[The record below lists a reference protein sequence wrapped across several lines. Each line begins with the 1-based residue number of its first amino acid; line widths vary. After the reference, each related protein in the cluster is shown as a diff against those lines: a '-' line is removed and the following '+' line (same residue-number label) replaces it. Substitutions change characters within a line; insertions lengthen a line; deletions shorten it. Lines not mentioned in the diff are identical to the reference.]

1 MEFQVGNIIC
11 SIMDIVAVLFYN
23 NIFFEKTNMSSINRL
38 LFFIV
43 FAGISV
49 GKLFL
54 PISSTINLILS
65 IFLYTSVS
73 FVFFRGSIKNRI
85 FATIVFVIIVM
96 VSELIA
102 QYLIEKFLGISYN
115 DISIDNQTLFAPLAM
130 ALTIIILFYTKKIY
144 KRQLANIPLRYLIP
158 IMLIPIASIVII
170 LIVDKIIAV
179 SNGGGEKLILPL
191 VIMLLYVSF
200 ITFDFI
206 ESYSSKIQLEL
217 AREIIEKDR
226 ENYKILEE
234 NEKELK
240 YLRHDIRN
248 HMQVIKNLKSN
259 EEYIND
265 SIEQYIDELQNAVDK
280 MTSVSYTGN
289 ETLDSVLNIK
299 GRRAK
304 VLNIKYFV
312 KYNILENINIRD
324 IDITTI
330 LCNALDNA
338 IEGAEKTNEPSIVI
352 YIESNEE
359 NIQFLIENTANEVL
373 ISDGELETTKPD
385 KRNHGRGMNNIKESV
400 KKYDG
405 SIRVDYEDGI
415 FVLDINIKNKKD
427 VIHD

>member
-11 SIMDIVAVLFYN
+11 AIIFVIEIMFFYSMFFKKREMNYIKFGFFYLVATTL
-23 NIFFEKTNMSSINRL
+23 
-38 LFFIV
+38 
-43 FAGISV
+43 SV
-49 GKLFL
+49 GKMCFD
-54 PISSTINLILS
+54 ISPKLNLCMSLC
-65 IFLYTSVS
+65 LC
-73 FVFFRGSIKNRI
+73 
-85 FATIVFVIIVM
+85 ALMAIVFYKGNIITRIMAAAIFMVIAM
-96 VSELIA
+96 LSEILA
-102 QYLIEKFLGISYN
+102 QYLIELVLGISYN
-115 DISIDNQTLFAPLAM
+115 DITVNSQLVFAPLSIA
-130 ALTIIILFYTKKIY
+130 IIIMILLYTKKIY
-144 KRQLANIPLRYLIP
+144 KKQLSNVPLKYLIP
-158 IMLIPIASIVII
+158 TMLTPIVSIAII
-170 LIVDKIIAV
+170 LMVDKIIAV
-179 SNGGGEKLILPL
+179 SNGLGEKLILQL
-191 VIMLLYVSF
+191 VVMLLYVSF

-206 ESYSSKIQLEL
+206 ESYSNKIQLEL

-240 YLRHDIRN
+240 DLRHDIRN

-385 KRNHGRGMNNIKESV
+385 KRNHGRGMNNIKECV

>member
-1 MEFQVGNIIC
+1 MAIVFYKGNIITR
-11 SIMDIVAVLFYN
+11 IMAAA
-23 NIFFEKTNMSSINRL
+23 IFMVIAMLSE
-38 LFFIV
+38 
-43 FAGISV
+43 
-49 GKLFL
+49 
-54 PISSTINLILS
+54 IL
-65 IFLYTSVS
+65 
-73 FVFFRGSIKNRI
+73 
-85 FATIVFVIIVM
+85 
-96 VSELIA
+96 A
-102 QYLIEKFLGISYN
+102 QYLIELVLGISYN
-115 DISIDNQTLFAPLAM
+115 DITVNSQLVFAPLSIA
-130 ALTIIILFYTKKIY
+130 IIIMILLYTKKIY
-144 KRQLANIPLRYLIP
+144 KKQLSNVPLKYLIP
-158 IMLIPIASIVII
+158 TMLTPIVSIAII
-170 LIVDKIIAV
+170 LMVDKIIAV
-179 SNGGGEKLILPL
+179 SNGLGEKLILPL
-191 VIMLLYVSF
+191 VVMLLYVSF

-206 ESYSSKIQLEL
+206 ESYSNKIQLEL

-240 YLRHDIRN
+240 DLRHDIRN